1 MGFGTGTDPGAG
13 SNIKWAFNGR
23 TQFQSGVVVPLAT
36 KSAAYTLTINDYW
49 VNVTGTT
56 TITVP
61 HALVGQLWTVFNSG
75 SGTVTLAA
83 DSGNVNGAASVTL
96 AANTGYQVT
105 CDGTNCYA
113 TH

>member
-1 MGFGTGTDPGAG
+1 M
-13 SNIKWAFNGR
+13 
-23 TQFQSGVVVPLAT
+23 PLAT
-36 KSAAYTLTINDYW
+36 KSSAYTLGVNDYW

-61 HALVGQLWTVFNSG
+61 HAAVGQLWIVFNSG
-75 SGTVTLAA
+75 SSTVTLQA

-96 AANTGYQVT
+96 AANTGYNVT
-105 CDGTNCYA
+105 CDGTNCFA